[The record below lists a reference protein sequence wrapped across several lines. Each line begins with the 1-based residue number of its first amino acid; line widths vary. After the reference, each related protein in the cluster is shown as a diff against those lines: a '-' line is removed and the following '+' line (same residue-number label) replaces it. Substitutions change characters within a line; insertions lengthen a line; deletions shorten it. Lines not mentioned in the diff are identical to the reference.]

1 MKKIEIINKI
11 FLLLLALL
19 AAYQVVTG
27 GHGTNQITIWSYTI
41 GFGTLVVSSI
51 ITMIVGFDT
60 FDKPLVVII
69 SALIPLS
76 ISNGLVSQISSNLA
90 TWYLVYAVA
99 GFLIIILTRFLKNK
113 VIANLTLSFIHAIS
127 GLTILILPFY
137 LVINHTF
144 PTNLLFFSGGGI
156 IMGIGGL
163 VIFWDQK
170 EGTILRRN
178 TKYNYLPGL
187 LLLSTILFSFG
198 LNAL

>member
-1 MKKIEIINKI
+1 MKKIENINKI
-11 FLLLLALL
+11 FLLLIALL

-60 FDKPLVVII
+60 FDKPLVIII

-90 TWYLVYAVA
+90 SLYLVFAVI
-99 GFLIIILTRFLKNK
+99 GFLIIILTRFLRNK
-113 VIANLTLSFIHAIS
+113 VIANLTLSLIHAIS

-144 PTNLLFFSGGGI
+144 PMNLLFFSVGGI

-187 LLLSTILFSFG
+187 LLLSTILFSLG
-198 LNAL
+198 LSEL

>member
-90 TWYLVYAVA
+90 TWYLVYAVL
-99 GFLIIILTRFLKNK
+99 GFLIIILTRFIKNK

-144 PTNLLFFSGGGI
+144 PSSLLFFSVGGI

-198 LNAL
+198 LSAL

>member
-1 MKKIEIINKI
+1 MKKIDIINKI
-11 FLLLLALL
+11 FLLLLAIL

-27 GHGTNQITIWSYTI
+27 GHGTNQIAIWSYTI

-69 SALIPLS
+69 STLIPLS

-90 TWYLVYAVA
+90 TWYLVYTVA
-99 GFLIIILTRFLKNK
+99 GFFIIILTRFLKNK

-137 LVINHTF
+137 LVINHIF
-144 PTNLLFFSGGGI
+144 PANLLFFSSGGI

-178 TKYNYLPGL
+178 TKYIYLPGL

-198 LNAL
+198 LRAL